1 MATGY
6 CKVFIFLLLSLPF
19 SKYIIEVMKSGRRSS
34 FDILARRDDG
44 SFPENCVRDTPIEF
58 VIFFTASYSCDF
70 FFH

>member
-44 SFPENCVRDTPIEF
+44 SFSRELCKRHTD
-58 VIFFTASYSCDF
+58 
-70 FFH
+70 